1 MHAIAKNSPPELI
14 ERVGNH
20 IRATSDHLNAAKDQ
34 MYNAK
39 DAAQVS
45 EKFWRNVEASRNYFI
60 DEVEA
65 LFPGVD
71 LAAKKV
77 NLSPEDFN
85 LFVVYAYSHVLA
97 YQKEVQKWQV
107 DGETRLRRALDA
119 LRGDDQTEA
128 LRSQLEFHLQK
139 ERQQLE
145 LSNKKKLFAIRAEAE
160 KDLRLHMKRQAA
172 AHADHLK
179 DVLQQKEAE
188 LKRLFDREMNEKLY
202 SEQAAYKEQ
211 LAGMLG
217 KLKGMD
223 AALKGRFI
231 RKCVFFFMYKC
242 FTIF

>member
-1 MHAIAKNSPPELI
+1 MQTIAKGSPSDLI

-45 EKFWRNVEASRNYFI
+45 EKFWQNVEASRNYFI

-71 LAAKKV
+71 LAAKQVK
-77 NLSPEDFN
+77 LSPEDFN

-97 YQKEVQKWQV
+97 YQKEVQKWQI

-119 LRGDDQTEA
+119 LRGDDSTEA

-145 LSNKKKLFAIRAEAE
+145 LGNQKKLFAIRAEAE
-160 KDLRLHMKRQAA
+160 KDLRLHMKRQAE
-172 AHADHLK
+172 AHSDHLK
-179 DVLQQKEAE
+179 DALQQKEVE
-188 LKRLFDREMNEKLY
+188 LKRLFDRELNEKLY

-223 AALKGRFI
+223 AALKGRL
-231 RKCVFFFMYKC
+231 YKNANL
-242 FTIF
+242 F